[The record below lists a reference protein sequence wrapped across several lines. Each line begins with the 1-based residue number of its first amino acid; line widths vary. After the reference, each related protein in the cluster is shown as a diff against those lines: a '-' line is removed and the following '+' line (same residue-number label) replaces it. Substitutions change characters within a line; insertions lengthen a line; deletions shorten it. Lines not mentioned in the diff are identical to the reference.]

1 MDNIVLIIVTTLIVS
16 ITLIAVILVIIQNN
30 KNKRFKK
37 MIDNIEYEKNQL
49 DSSPITPELNKIES
63 FLNNKALSEKYDEW
77 RERLENIKEKQIPY
91 INNMLIEADYSLN
104 KMDYKGAMYKIAKI
118 EMELYKVRSSS
129 ETLLSEVKRIT
140 DSESTN
146 REKVITLKAK
156 YRELYNKFNS
166 TISDFG
172 EYAKYVSLQF
182 ENISKR
188 FETFENAMDT
198 NDYLEAS
205 SIVTSITEMIEHM
218 GVIIEEVPDIVLLS
232 LTILPKRIKE
242 LESIYKKMTKE
253 KYPLDYLNIEYN
265 INEANKKIID
275 IVDRLKILNIED
287 SLFELRVL
295 MEYFDG
301 VFRDLD
307 KERIN
312 RGTYEDINSNF
323 NKKLDYV
330 NNLVA
335 NIFEQLNDVKEIY
348 DLSPNDLKL
357 LNDIKTSLDELNN
370 DYKVLQTH
378 IGNNTFAYSKLIEE
392 IENLSNKLISIE
404 DRLDNSL
411 NAIGNMRDDEV
422 RARQQL
428 EEIKI
433 ILKDAKYKIRDYNF
447 PAIPET
453 YIIESNEASE
463 AIKEI
468 LKELNKKPINIATLN
483 TRVDTA
489 RDLVL
494 KLYAKT
500 KEMVKNAMLA
510 ETAIVYGNRFRPL
523 DDGLNKSLETAET
536 LFFKGEYNKSLELSI
551 NALNKIDSGTYDKLV
566 TIYNNSMSNK

>member
-1 MDNIVLIIVTTLIVS
+1 MDNIILIVATTLILSIILIIV
-16 ITLIAVILVIIQNN
+16 ILSLIQNK
-30 KNKRFKK
+30 KNKRFKQ

-63 FLNNKALSEKYDEW
+63 FLNNKDLSEKYDEW

-118 EMELYKVRSSS
+118 EMELYKVRSNS
-129 ETLLSEVKRIT
+129 ETLLGEVKRIT
-140 DSESTN
+140 DSEATN
-146 REKVITLKAK
+146 REKITNLKSK

-166 TISDFG
+166 TINDFG
-172 EYAKYVSLQF
+172 KCAKYISLQF

-188 FETFENAMDT
+188 FEAFEKAMDT

-205 SIVTSITEMIEHM
+205 SIVTSITEMLEHM
-218 GVIIEEVPDIVLLS
+218 NVIIEEVPDIVLLS

-242 LESIYKKMTKE
+242 LEDTYKKMVKE

-265 INEANKKIID
+265 INEANKKLID
-275 IVDRLKILNIED
+275 IIDRLKILNIED
-287 SLFELRVL
+287 SLFDLRVL
-295 MEYFDG
+295 MDYFDG

-307 KERIN
+307 KEKMN
-312 RGTYEDINSNF
+312 RGTYEEINKNF
-323 NKKLDYV
+323 NSKLTSV
-330 NNLVA
+330 NKLVS
-335 NIFEQLNDVKEIY
+335 NIFEQLNDIKELY
-348 DLSPNDLKL
+348 DLSSNDLKL
-357 LNDIKTSLDELNN
+357 LNDVKTTLDELNN
-370 DYKVLQTH
+370 DYNVLQTH

-392 IENLSNKLISIE
+392 IENLSNRLISIE

-411 NAIGNMRDDEV
+411 NAIGSMRDDEA

-447 PAIPET
+447 PTIPET

-510 ETAIVYGNRFRPL
+510 EQAIVYGNRYRPL
-523 DDGLNKSLETAET
+523 DDNLNKSLTNAES
-536 LFFKGEYNKSLELSI
+536 LFFKGDYNKSLEVSI
-551 NALNKIDSGTYDKLV
+551 NAINKIDSGTYDKLV
-566 TIYNNSMSNK
+566 AIYNNSMSRK

>member
-205 SIVTSITEMIEHM
+205 SIVTSITEMIEAL
-218 GVIIEEVPDIVLLS
+218 ITEFS
-232 LTILPKRIKE
+232 
-242 LESIYKKMTKE
+242 S
-253 KYPLDYLNIEYN
+253 
-265 INEANKKIID
+265 
-275 IVDRLKILNIED
+275 
-287 SLFELRVL
+287 F
-295 MEYFDG
+295 
-301 VFRDLD
+301 
-307 KERIN
+307 
-312 RGTYEDINSNF
+312 
-323 NKKLDYV
+323 
-330 NNLVA
+330 
-335 NIFEQLNDVKEIY
+335 
-348 DLSPNDLKL
+348 
-357 LNDIKTSLDELNN
+357 TS
-370 DYKVLQTH
+370 
-378 IGNNTFAYSKLIEE
+378 
-392 IENLSNKLISIE
+392 
-404 DRLDNSL
+404 
-411 NAIGNMRDDEV
+411 
-422 RARQQL
+422 
-428 EEIKI
+428 
-433 ILKDAKYKIRDYNF
+433 
-447 PAIPET
+447 
-453 YIIESNEASE
+453 
-463 AIKEI
+463 
-468 LKELNKKPINIATLN
+468 
-483 TRVDTA
+483 
-489 RDLVL
+489 
-494 KLYAKT
+494 
-500 KEMVKNAMLA
+500 
-510 ETAIVYGNRFRPL
+510 
-523 DDGLNKSLETAET
+523 
-536 LFFKGEYNKSLELSI
+536 
-551 NALNKIDSGTYDKLV
+551 
-566 TIYNNSMSNK
+566 